1 MDPSKGRSALDS
13 SIHRI
18 VFSRARS
25 AILPAMSS
33 IPSAERARGVPAH
46 AGRYAGLV
54 AAGILLSRLAGLVR
68 ERVFSHFF
76 GLSDFGDAFKA
87 AFKIPNY
94 LQNLFGEGVLSA
106 SFIPVYARLLAEGDE
121 KEANRVAGAVFS
133 LLALVVSL
141 FVLIGVLTTPWL
153 VDAIAPG
160 FAGAKRELLVSLVKI
175 IFPGTGLLVL
185 SAWCLGVL
193 NSHRRFFLSYS
204 APLAWNA
211 VMIGMLLGFGH
222 RVGLASL
229 ATVTAWGSVA
239 GSALQFLVQL
249 PTVLRLARGLRLGL
263 WLRSAHVRQ
272 VVSNFGPV
280 FVSRGVVQIS
290 AYIDNLLASFL
301 STGAVTALYN
311 AQTIYLLPVSLFGM
325 SVSAAELPLMSGAIG
340 DTEEVHATLRG
351 RLDAG
356 LRRIAFFVVPSAIA
370 FIALGDLVTG
380 VIYQTGRFGRADSMF
395 VWGVL
400 TGAAVGLLA
409 TTSGRLYSSTFYALR
424 DTRTPLRFALVRVVL
439 TAGLGYLAA
448 FHVPGL
454 LGIERRWG
462 VAGLTA
468 SAGVAGWVEFVLLRR
483 ALNRRIGRTG
493 LSRTLLPSLW
503 AAAVPAAALAWA
515 VKLTFGIARP
525 LLTGLCALGV
535 YGVAYVALTLVLRVP
550 EARSIIQR
558 LRRTRARVPG
568 R

>member
-1 MDPSKGRSALDS
+1 MSAAASKPP
-13 SIHRI
+13 
-18 VFSRARS
+18 V
-25 AILPAMSS
+25 
-33 IPSAERARGVPAH
+33 H

-76 GLSDFGDAFKA
+76 GLSDAGDAFKA

-121 KEANRVAGAVFS
+121 KEANRVAGAIFA
-133 LLALVVSL
+133 LLALVVSI
-141 FVLIGVLTTPWL
+141 FVLGGVLATPWL

-160 FAGAKRELLVSLVKI
+160 FGGEKRALLVKLVRI

-193 NSHRRFFLSYS
+193 NSHRRFFLSYA

-211 VMIGMLLGFGH
+211 VMI
-222 RVGLASL
+222 ASL
-229 ATVTAWGSVA
+229 AGFGPRVGPFQLAALTAWGSVA
-239 GSALQFLVQL
+239 GSGLQFLVQL
-249 PTVLRLARGLRLGL
+249 PTVLRLARGLRLT
-263 WLRSAHVRQ
+263 LRVRSPHVRQ
-272 VVSNFGPV
+272 VVGNFGPV
-280 FVSRGVVQIS
+280 FLSRGVVQVS

-325 SVSAAELPLMSGAIG
+325 SVSAAELPLMSGTTG
-340 DTEEVHATLRG
+340 DTAEVHAVLRG

-356 LRRIAFFVVPSAIA
+356 LRRIAYFVVPSAIA
-370 FIALGDLVTG
+370 FLALGDLVTA
-380 VIYQTGRFGRADSMF
+380 VIYQTGRFGRADSTF

-400 TGAAVGLLA
+400 AGAAVGLLA
-409 TTSGRLYSSTFYALR
+409 TTTGRLYASTFYALR
-424 DTRTPLRFALVRVVL
+424 DTRTPLRFALIRVAL

-448 FHVPGL
+448 FHLPAL
-454 LGIERRWG
+454 LGIDRHWG

-468 SAGVAGWVEFVLLRR
+468 SAGVAGWVEWVLLRR

-493 LSRTLLPSLW
+493 LPQRLLVSLW
-503 AAAVPAAALAWA
+503 IAALPAAALGWA
-515 VKLTFGIARP
+515 VKLGAGLGRP
-525 LLTGLCALGV
+525 LVTGLAALV
-535 YGVAYVALTLVLRVP
+535 LYGTAYFALTLALRVP
-550 EARSIIQR
+550 EARWVVDR
-558 LRRTRARVPG
+558 LRRLRAARG
-568 R
+568 

>member
-1 MDPSKGRSALDS
+1 MSDS
-13 SIHRI
+13 HS
-18 VFSRARS
+18 
-25 AILPAMSS
+25 
-33 IPSAERARGVPAH
+33 
-46 AGRYAGLV
+46 GRYAGLV

-68 ERVFSHFF
+68 ERIFSHFF
-76 GLSDFGDAFKA
+76 GLSDAGDAFKA

-121 KEANRVAGAVFS
+121 REANRVAGAIFS

-141 FVLIGVLTTPWL
+141 FVLVGVLTTPWL
-153 VDAIAPG
+153 VGAIAPG
-160 FAGAKRELLVSLVKI
+160 FVGEKRELLVRLVKI
-175 IFPGTGLLVL
+175 IFPGTGILVL

-193 NSHRRFFLSYS
+193 NSHRRFFLSYA

-211 VMIGMLLGFGH
+211 AMIGTLLGFGH
-222 RVGLASL
+222 RVGQFPLAS
-229 ATVTAWGSVA
+229 VTAWGSVV
-239 GSALQFLVQL
+239 GSGLQFLVQL

-263 WLRSAHVRQ
+263 RLRSVHVRQ

-280 FVSRGVVQIS
+280 FLSRGVVQIS

-325 SVSAAELPLMSGAIG
+325 SVSAAELPLMSGALG
-340 DTEEVHATLRG
+340 ATDEVHATLRT

-370 FIALGDLVTG
+370 FVALGDLVTA
-380 VIYQTGRFGRADSMF
+380 VIYQTGRFGRADVTF

-400 TGAAVGLLA
+400 AGAAIGLLA

-424 DTRTPLRFALVRVVL
+424 DTRTPLRFALVRVAL

-448 FHVPGL
+448 FHLPGL
-454 LGIERRWG
+454 LGLERRWG

-468 SAGVAGWVEFVLLRR
+468 SAGVAGWVEFMLLRR
-483 ALNRRIGRTG
+483 ALNRKIGRTG
-493 LSRTLLPSLW
+493 LPGRSLASLW
-503 AAAVPAAALAWA
+503 LAAVLAAAVGWGA
-515 VKLTFGIARP
+515 KLGLRIDRP
-525 LLTGLCALGV
+525 LLVGLGTLAL
-535 YGVAYVALTLVLRVP
+535 YGAAYLGLTLAFRVP
-550 EARSIIQR
+550 EAQWVVRR
-558 LRRTRARVPG
+558 LRPRGPQG
-568 R
+568 

>member
-1 MDPSKGRSALDS
+1 MRSRGKETRDEAATS
-13 SIHRI
+13 Q
-18 VFSRARS
+18 AR
-25 AILPAMSS
+25 
-33 IPSAERARGVPAH
+33 ERASAAPRLGSH
-46 AGRYAGLV
+46 AGRYAGRV

-68 ERVFSHFF
+68 ERFFSHFF
-76 GLSDFGDAFKA
+76 GLSDAGDAFKA
-87 AFKIPNY
+87 AFKIPNS

-133 LLALVVSL
+133 LLALLVSL
-141 FVLIGVLTTPWL
+141 LVLAGVLAAPWL

-160 FAGAKRELLVSLVKI
+160 FTDTKRALLVQLVKI

-193 NSHRRFFLSYS
+193 NSHRRFFLSYA

-211 VMIGMLLGFGH
+211 VMIGTMAGFGH
-222 RVGLASL
+222 RLGQFPLAE
-229 ATVTAWGSVA
+229 VTAIGSVA

-249 PTVLRLARGLRLGL
+249 PTVLRLARGLRLELG
-263 WLRSAHVRQ
+263 LRSVHVLQ
-272 VVSNFGPV
+272 VVTNFGPV
-280 FVSRGVVQIS
+280 FLSRGVVQIS

-340 DTEEVHATLRG
+340 DTTEVSATLRG

-356 LRRIAFFVVPSAIA
+356 LRRIAFFIVPSAVA
-370 FIALGDLVTG
+370 FLALGDLVTG
-380 VIYQTGRFGRADSMF
+380 VIYQTGRFGRADSAY

-400 TGAAVGLLA
+400 AGAAVGLLA

-424 DTRTPLRFALVRVVL
+424 DTRTPLRFAFVRVAL
-439 TAGLGYLAA
+439 TTGLGYLAA
-448 FHVPGL
+448 FHLPVWLGL
-454 LGIERRWG
+454 ERRWG

-483 ALNRRIGRTG
+483 ALNRRIGQTG
-493 LSRTLLPSLW
+493 LPARFLASLW
-503 AAAVPAAALAWA
+503 MAAALAAGVAWGA
-515 VKLTFGIARP
+515 KLGLTVERP
-525 LLTGLCALGV
+525 LLVGLCALGL
-535 YGVAYVALTLVLRVP
+535 YGAAYLGLTLAFRVQ
-550 EARSIIQR
+550 EARWAVER
-558 LRRTRARVPG
+558 LRRRRSPRG
-568 R
+568 

>member
-1 MDPSKGRSALDS
+1 
-13 SIHRI
+13 
-18 VFSRARS
+18 
-25 AILPAMSS
+25 MSS
-33 IPSAERARGVPAH
+33 IPSVERARGAPAH

-121 KEANRVAGAVFS
+121 EEANRVAGAVFS

-141 FVLIGVLTTPWL
+141 FVLVGVLTTPWL

-193 NSHRRFFLSYS
+193 NSHRRFFLSYA

-211 VMIGMLLGFGH
+211 VMIGTLLGFGH
-222 RVGLASL
+222 RVELSRL

-272 VVSNFGPV
+272 VVINFGPV
-280 FVSRGVVQIS
+280 FLSRGVVQIS

-400 TGAAVGLLA
+400 AGAAVGLLA

-424 DTRTPLRFALVRVVL
+424 DTRTPLRFALVRVAL
-439 TAGLGYLAA
+439 TASLGYLAA

-454 LGIERRWG
+454 LGIERHWG

-493 LSRTLLPSLW
+493 LPRTLLLSLW
-503 AAAVPAAALAWA
+503 VAAVPAAALAWA
-515 VKLTFGIARP
+515 VKLASGTARP
-525 LLTGLCALGV
+525 LLTGLCALGI
-535 YGVAYVALTLVLRVP
+535 YGVAYVALTLALRVP
-550 EARSIIQR
+550 EARSIIER
-558 LRRTRARVPG
+558 LRRTRLRRTHESG
-568 R
+568 